1 MEVLGDVGSTEV
13 DLGAGVDQE
22 GDDREARGGDGE
34 ATRVKGSGE
43 RSRWKHPPAAGR
55 RGTGGVEPGR
65 EREAA
70 PGREREAAPRRPSD
84 GELWK
89 VRSQPHEVR
98 AAAQMMFSGQSIT

>member
-1 MEVLGDVGSTEV
+1 MVRQPGW
-13 DLGAGVDQE
+13 
-22 GDDREARGGDGE
+22 R
-34 ATRVKGSGE
+34 GSGE
-43 RSRWKHPPAAGR
+43 RSRWKHPPVAGR
-55 RGTGGVEPGR
+55 RGTD
-65 EREAA
+65 EAE